1 MRSPARIVA
10 VVMATA
16 SALVLSACAGLP
28 TTGPVNPGMALD
40 DDARPPDISFVADP
54 PQPGATP
61 REIVEG
67 FIRAGSGTRG
77 EWATAR
83 EYLTTDAREV
93 WNPFAGVTV
102 DDFADREYIESAED
116 AITLNVTADAVV
128 DEAGA
133 YNDVNGAELGLPFR
147 LAQEDG
153 QWRISEAPD
162 GIVLDDSWFEVVF
175 RSYALA
181 YFDPTWNYLVPDV
194 RWFTTTNPATSVASA
209 LLEGA
214 PSPWL
219 AGAVASAVPGDV
231 TLAARTVP
239 VQDDG
244 TARVELTAGALD
256 LDRTT
261 LDRLQTQLVE
271 SLAGAGVT
279 TVQLTVD
286 GQPLA
291 ASVIPTIS
299 TRVPPQAL
307 VLNDEGFGYLTG
319 DGLEPLALSEA
330 IVDAGAVAVQV
341 AADQDAA
348 AVLRGTGAV
357 ARVDTAN
364 GWGDVDARG
373 DLVAPSIDTG
383 GWVWSVPAATPTA
396 VRAFG
401 PQGEAVDVAGAW
413 PEATRI
419 TAMTVSR
426 DGTRVAAAVVD
437 GGQPAIWVAGIIRD
451 GGVPVELGVP
461 HVLATLPG
469 VGADVGWLD
478 ATHLGIVVDVAGDAR
493 IVEQTVGGAGA
504 VISAPAG
511 TTAIA
516 PTNQVSDVRLLDD
529 QGTLYVR
536 RGTNWGTSA
545 TGIRVLGTVQGTAR

>member
-1 MRSPARIVA
+1 MRSPARIIA
-10 VVMATA
+10 VIAVTA
-16 SALVLSACAGLP
+16 CIGVLSACAGLP
-28 TTGPVNPGMALD
+28 TSGPVNPGMALD
-40 DDARPPDISFVADP
+40 DDTRPPDISFVADP

-102 DDFADREYIESAED
+102 DDFADREYVESAED
-116 AITLNVTADAVV
+116 TITLNVTADAVV
-128 DEAGA
+128 DQAGA
-133 YNDVNGAELGLPFR
+133 YNDVDGAALGLPFR

-162 GIVLDDSWFEVVF
+162 GIVLDDAWFDVVF
-175 RSYALA
+175 RSYTLA
-181 YFDPTWNYLVPDV
+181 YFDPTWTYLIPDV

-209 LLEGA
+209 LLEGD

-219 AGAVASAVPGDV
+219 EGAVASAVPRDV

-291 ASVIPTIS
+291 ASVVPTAS

-307 VLNDEGFGYLTG
+307 VLNDEGFGYLSADT
-319 DGLEPLALSEA
+319 LEPLALS
-330 IVDAGAVAVQV
+330 DAVLDSGAVAVQV

-348 AVLRGTGAV
+348 AVLRSTGAV
-357 ARVDTAN
+357 ARVDATT
-364 GWGDVDARG
+364 GWGDVDTRPE
-373 DLVAPSIDTG
+373 LVAPSIDTG
-383 GWVWSVPAATPTA
+383 GWVWSVPRATPTA
-396 VRAFG
+396 VRVFG
-401 PQGEAVDVAGAW
+401 PQGEVVDVAGAW
-413 PEATRI
+413 PEVTRI
-419 TAMTVSR
+419 TAMEVSR
-426 DGTRVAAAVVD
+426 DGTRVAAAVLD
-437 GGQPAIWVAGIIRD
+437 GGQPAIWVAGIIRE

-461 HVLATLPG
+461 HALASLPG

-478 ATHLGIVVDVAGDAR
+478 ATHLGVVVDVAGDAR
-493 IVEQTVGGAGA
+493 IVEQVVGGGNT

-511 TTAIA
+511 TRSIA

-536 RGTNWGTSA
+536 RGTNWATSA
-545 TGIRVLGTVQGTAR
+545 SGIGVLGTVQGTSG